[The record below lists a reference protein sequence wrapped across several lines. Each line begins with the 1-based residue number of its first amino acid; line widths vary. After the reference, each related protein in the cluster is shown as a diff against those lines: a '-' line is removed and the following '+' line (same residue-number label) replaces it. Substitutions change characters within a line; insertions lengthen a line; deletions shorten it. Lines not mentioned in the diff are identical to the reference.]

1 MYADQAGGR
10 PGEVFI
16 GSERSAIGTA
26 ALPLNAW
33 SHLATTYDGS
43 YVRLYVNGTL
53 ASSTA
58 VTGAMAAS
66 TGVLH
71 LGGNSVWGEWFAG
84 LIDEVRVYNRAL
96 GAAEVQQDMA
106 TAVSGSPPPPDT
118 SPPSAPSGLSASTT
132 IGSAT
137 LNWTASSDNVGV
149 SRYNVHRSQTSGFTP
164 AAGNRIAQ
172 PTGTSYTD
180 SGLAAGTYYYR
191 VTAEDAAGNI
201 SAASAQV
208 TAVVPADQPPSV
220 SVTAPASG
228 ATVSS
233 TVPVTAG
240 ASDDVGVAGVQ
251 FKLGTTNLGS
261 EDTSAPYSISWDTT
275 TVSNGS
281 YSITAVA
288 RDTAGQTTTST
299 AITVTVSNSAGPP
312 LGLGLV
318 AAYGFDAG
326 SGSTVADSSGKG
338 NVGSISGPVWSGAG
352 RFGSALSFDGVNDWV
367 SVPDASSLDLTTGMT
382 LEAWVRPSALGSW
395 RTLVFKERSG
405 GIVYGLYADQA
416 GGRPL
421 GEMFIGSDRSVT
433 GTAALPLNAW
443 THLATTYDGSQ
454 LRLYVNGALASS
466 TAVTGAMAASTGV
479 LHLGGNSVWGEW
491 FAGLIDEVRVYDR
504 ALSGSEVQQ
513 DMATAVSGSP
523 PPPDTSPPSAPS
535 GLSASTSIGSATLN
549 WTASS
554 DNVGVSRYN
563 VHRSQTS
570 GFTPAAGNR
579 IAQPTGTSYTDSG
592 LAAGT
597 YYYRVTAE
605 DAAGNISAASAQ
617 VTAVVPADQPPAVS
631 ITAPAGGATVSG
643 TVPVTAGA
651 SDDVGVAGV
660 QFKLGATNLGSE
672 DTSAPYSISWDTTT
686 VSNGSYSLTAVARD
700 TAGQT
705 TTSTAITVTVSNS
718 PPTAG
723 LVAAYGLNAGS
734 GSSAADS
741 SAAGNTGT
749 MSGATWT
756 AAGRYGSAL
765 SFDGVND
772 WVTTPDANSLDL
784 TNAMTLEA
792 WVRPSALGSWRTV
805 IFKERPGG
813 VVYGL
818 FANQGGSRP
827 LGQVFIGSERNATG
841 TSALPLNVWT
851 HLATTYDGSFVR
863 LYVNGTLASSTAVTG
878 AMAASTGVLH
888 LGGNSVWG
896 EWFAGLIDEV
906 RVYNRVRSA
915 AEIQQDMQVPIG

>member
-1 MYADQAGGR
+1 M
-10 PGEVFI
+10 
-16 GSERSAIGTA
+16 
-26 ALPLNAW
+26 PLNAW

-43 YVRLYVNGTL
+43 LVRLYVNGTL

-66 TGVLH
+66 TGVLR

-261 EDTSAPYSISWDTT
+261 EDTSTPYSISWDTT

-443 THLATTYDGSQ
+443 THLATTYDGI
-454 LRLYVNGALASS
+454 
-466 TAVTGAMAASTGV
+466 TAAVVRERDAGV
-479 LHLGGNSVWGEW
+479 LDGRDGRDGGLDRGFAPRWQQCLGGM
-491 FAGLIDEVRVYDR
+491 VRGSDR
-504 ALSGSEVQQ
+504 
-513 DMATAVSGSP
+513 
-523 PPPDTSPPSAPS
+523 
-535 GLSASTSIGSATLN
+535 
-549 WTASS
+549 
-554 DNVGVSRYN
+554 
-563 VHRSQTS
+563 
-570 GFTPAAGNR
+570 
-579 IAQPTGTSYTDSG
+579 
-592 LAAGT
+592 
-597 YYYRVTAE
+597 
-605 DAAGNISAASAQ
+605 
-617 VTAVVPADQPPAVS
+617 
-631 ITAPAGGATVSG
+631 
-643 TVPVTAGA
+643 
-651 SDDVGVAGV
+651 
-660 QFKLGATNLGSE
+660 
-672 DTSAPYSISWDTTT
+672 
-686 VSNGSYSLTAVARD
+686 
-700 TAGQT
+700 
-705 TTSTAITVTVSNS
+705 
-718 PPTAG
+718 
-723 LVAAYGLNAGS
+723 
-734 GSSAADS
+734 
-741 SAAGNTGT
+741 
-749 MSGATWT
+749 
-756 AAGRYGSAL
+756 
-765 SFDGVND
+765 
-772 WVTTPDANSLDL
+772 
-784 TNAMTLEA
+784 
-792 WVRPSALGSWRTV
+792 
-805 IFKERPGG
+805 
-813 VVYGL
+813 
-818 FANQGGSRP
+818 
-827 LGQVFIGSERNATG
+827 
-841 TSALPLNVWT
+841 
-851 HLATTYDGSFVR
+851 
-863 LYVNGTLASSTAVTG
+863 
-878 AMAASTGVLH
+878 
-888 LGGNSVWG
+888 
-896 EWFAGLIDEV
+896 
-906 RVYNRVRSA
+906 
-915 AEIQQDMQVPIG
+915 